1 MAMYLKLLEK
11 TKKTMKTASSDV
23 NSAKGVLKKS
33 RFGPI
38 QSQIFTYLLR
48 TFKIFIKCLKL
59 LILRLFSI

>member
-48 TFKIFIKCLKL
+48 TFKIFIKCIRTANFK
-59 LILRLFSI
+59 II